1 MQTGNEGR
9 EWIRLQCRK
18 TLGSSCRRVAAWE
31 VRLTP
36 LRRGQGCGET
46 QAALSTRVWA
56 RVLQRSNEG
65 LIEGPNGAEVMEFR
79 VKGGTEGGLA
89 QGDSVLGDRMD
100 ARRRSD
106 TGQQSGVWVRTF
118 VWRFRSRAQEGQC
131 PGLETQLLGGVTPG
145 ALEYSWKKDRA
156 QGDRD
161 I

>member
-1 MQTGNEGR
+1 MQTGNERR

-36 LRRGQGCGET
+36 LRRGRGVEGP
-46 QAALSTRVWA
+46 QAALPTRGWVG
-56 RVLQRSNEG
+56 VLLRSNED
-65 LIEGPNGAEVMEFR
+65 LIGGPNGAEVMEFR

-106 TGQQSGVWVRTF
+106 TGRQSGVWVRTS

-145 ALEYSWKKDRA
+145 ALEYRA